1 VVIELYESC
10 ARSQENLWLVP
21 IYGSRFTNITDAYLT
36 SGFSSAEVSRWAS
49 SMWRPEMSTT
59 VASWQVIASA
69 VR

>member
-1 VVIELYESC
+1 M
-10 ARSQENLWLVP
+10 P